1 MINLGKFKEF
11 EWDRGNLDK
20 SYQKHGITPNEAE
33 EAFLDEK
40 AIVLRDVK
48 HSQKEVRYILI
59 GKTSERKLLFVVF
72 NLRRRRI
79 RIISARMA
87 NRKEKS
93 EYGKKA

>member
-1 MINLGKFKEF
+1 MIKLDKHKGF

-20 SYQKHGITPNEAE
+20 SYQKHGISPNEAE
-33 EAFLDEK
+33 ESFLDEK

-72 NLRRRRI
+72 TLRRKSI
-79 RIISARMA
+79 RIISARIT
-87 NRKEKS
+87 NRKEKNQ
-93 EYGKKA
+93 YGKKA